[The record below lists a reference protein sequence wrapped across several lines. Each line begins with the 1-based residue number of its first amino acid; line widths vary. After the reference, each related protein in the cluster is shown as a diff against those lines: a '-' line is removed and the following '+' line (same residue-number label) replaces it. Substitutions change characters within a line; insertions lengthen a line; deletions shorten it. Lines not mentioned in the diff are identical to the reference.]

1 MSEADERRAAV
12 ERCARRRI
20 PAFRIPNGGSRHP
33 AEAAGPRA
41 RGAKAGVPDLRI
53 PAARGAPIAQ
63 M

>member
-1 MSEADERRAAV
+1 MSEADGRRAAV
-12 ERCARRRI
+12 DRCAWRRI
-20 PAFRIPNGGSRHP
+20 PAFRIPGGGSRHP
-33 AEAAGPRA
+33 AGAAGPRA